1 MDNIINKSYAS
12 VKSNII
18 NEVVTPENVDYLRI
32 YLFTNLD
39 AFTRHPSNR
48 ELDNKLVKTYC
59 KSMLEG
65 ASDNL
70 IGEMTIDVKTY
81 QIYDGQHRI
90 EAYKLASKKGF
101 NRPLRVK
108 FINAPESLD
117 EQRKL
122 INDINNGK
130 HWDVYDHIHSH
141 IDGNNDL
148 DRLQTFCLNHPRLF
162 RVKKTGKDKG
172 TISKIFYRRGAAIVT
187 GDQNYYKKALKD
199 GTFKA
204 KEDDWN
210 DAEDVYNEVM
220 RILDATKLS
229 NQTDIPAIEGIING
243 WYKVRNNIKQVNK
256 INKLPHKM
264 DDVFEE
270 MQRMDT
276 RHTTKPDIW
285 QGRFEA
291 VIENAYSRLA

>member
-1 MDNIINKSYAS
+1 MDNFINKSYAS
-12 VKSNII
+12 VKSNAI

-48 ELDNKLVKTYC
+48 ELDKNLVKKYY

-65 ASDNL
+65 ASDDL
-70 IGEMTIDVKTY
+70 IGEMTIDVKTN

-90 EAYKLASKKGF
+90 EAYKLASKEGF

-108 FINAPESLD
+108 FINAPENLD
-117 EQRKL
+117 EQRQL

-130 HWDVYDHIHSH
+130 HWNDKDHIHSH

-148 DRLQTFCLNHPRLF
+148 KRLQTFCLNHPRLF
-162 RVKKTGKDKG
+162 KEKKTGKDKG
-172 TISKIFYRRGAAIVT
+172 TKKIFYRRGAAIVT
-187 GDQNYYKKALKD
+187 GNQTYYKKSLKD
-199 GTFKA
+199 GTFRA
-204 KEDDWN
+204 SEDDWN
-210 DAEDVYNEVM
+210 DAETVYNEIM
-220 RILDATKLS
+220 KILDVTKLS
-229 NQTDIPAIEGIING
+229 NQTDIPAFEGIING
-243 WYKVRNNIKQVNK
+243 WYKVRNDIKQIRK

-264 DDVFEE
+264 DDVYEAME
-270 MQRMDT
+270 TMDS
-276 RHTTKPDIW
+276 RHTTSADIW

-291 VIENAYSRLA
+291 AIENAYSRLA